1 MQNINSFHGD
11 QLKVLPFDKSVPT
24 HNELVIMNSLFKQK
38 HIFDK
43 ILINSKDLIILAF
56 VFVLFS
62 LPQIEAVIKKYI
74 TITNNSIYILIAVKA
89 LLFIFL
95 YFIISNI
102 HLARK

>member
-1 MQNINSFHGD
+1 MQNINSFQGD
-11 QLKVLPFDKSVPT
+11 QLKVLPFDKSIPT
-24 HNELVIMNSLFKQK
+24 HNEIVIMNSLFKQK

-56 VFVLFS
+56 IFVLFS
-62 LPQIEAVIKKYI
+62 LPQVDAVINKYV
-74 TITNNSIYILIAVKA
+74 TVTNNSIYILITVKA
-89 LLFIFL
+89 LLFIIL